1 MKTRRLHRG
10 MQPAD
15 RYGSGGLAEEPT
27 GVSPYMES
35 GERPPAPAIMD
46 RPAAGLNPTFAVP
59 HDLALVGRAYGRPTG
74 ASASRRVG
82 SGALAFHARAPIGS
96 QAGREMAGSSRA
108 FRYSSGSML
117 LGTATSYTNSVNQSS
132 LIVK

>member
-10 MQPAD
+10 MQPAGQCD
-15 RYGSGGLAEEPT
+15 LGQ
-27 GVSPYMES
+27 
-35 GERPPAPAIMD
+35 RPPAPAITD
-46 RPAAGLNPTFAVP
+46 RPTAGLNPTFAVP
-59 HDLALVGRAYGRPTG
+59 RGLPPAGHGYGRPTG
-74 ASASRRVG
+74 SSAIRRVR